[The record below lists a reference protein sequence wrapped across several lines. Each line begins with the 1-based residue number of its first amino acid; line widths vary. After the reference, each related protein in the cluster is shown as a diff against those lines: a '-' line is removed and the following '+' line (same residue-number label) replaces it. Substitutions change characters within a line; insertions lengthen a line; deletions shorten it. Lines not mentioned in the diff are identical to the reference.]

1 MKNKWIIPVLLFIVL
16 VTMYAVRSVYQSRI
30 TLQLLQVGEIEE
42 VGTTK
47 GVLIKKENVNT
58 VSVTGATEIYVNNGD
73 RVSKNEIIAM
83 LYNDTEDEA
92 LKLELSD
99 INKKI
104 TAIQKSNS
112 GNSAFVSD
120 TAQLESELSKYVDEI
135 INLSSKNTFET
146 MSLYKYKIDSVA
158 AQKEIAKGGTA
169 PTVTETLVQ
178 LQTRKAEIEKSLGRA
193 ENVIA
198 ADMAGVYVE
207 GKDGYEESLTPDAF
221 NTLTPDKLDEI
232 ISDSKK
238 GNIVDGEEQ
247 TYTYKIVDNFQYY
260 IAVNLEAELVDG
272 LKQGDNVTIRFSDFT
287 SDNIGALVEY
297 ISEPGENGV
306 TTVVVKCDNY
316 VEGLMSKRVV
326 NIDFIKKSVSGYKVK
341 IEQLHTVDNAVGM
354 YIKRGAVM
362 RFIPVNIVYSN
373 EEDAIVT
380 SADDTTPI
388 KSYDEVV
395 ISAPDYY
402 NGMVI
407 VSQ

>member
-1 MKNKWIIPVLLFIVL
+1 
-16 VTMYAVRSVYQSRI
+16 
-30 TLQLLQVGEIEE
+30 
-42 VGTTK
+42 
-47 GVLIKKENVNT
+47 
-58 VSVTGATEIYVNNGD
+58 
-73 RVSKNEIIAM
+73 
-83 LYNDTEDEA
+83 
-92 LKLELSD
+92 
-99 INKKI
+99 
-104 TAIQKSNS
+104 
-112 GNSAFVSD
+112 
-120 TAQLESELSKYVDEI
+120 
-135 INLSSKNTFET
+135 
-146 MSLYKYKIDSVA
+146 
-158 AQKEIAKGGTA
+158 
-169 PTVTETLVQ
+169 
-178 LQTRKAEIEKSLGRA
+178 
-193 ENVIA
+193 
-198 ADMAGVYVE
+198 
-207 GKDGYEESLTPDAF
+207 
-221 NTLTPDKLDEI
+221 
-232 ISDSKK
+232 
-238 GNIVDGEEQ
+238 
-247 TYTYKIVDNFQYY
+247 
-260 IAVNLEAELVDG
+260 LEAELVDG

>member
-146 MSLYKYKIDSVA
+146 MSL
-158 AQKEIAKGGTA
+158 
-169 PTVTETLVQ
+169 
-178 LQTRKAEIEKSLGRA
+178 
-193 ENVIA
+193 
-198 ADMAGVYVE
+198 
-207 GKDGYEESLTPDAF
+207 
-221 NTLTPDKLDEI
+221 
-232 ISDSKK
+232 
-238 GNIVDGEEQ
+238 
-247 TYTYKIVDNFQYY
+247 
-260 IAVNLEAELVDG
+260 
-272 LKQGDNVTIRFSDFT
+272 
-287 SDNIGALVEY
+287 
-297 ISEPGENGV
+297 
-306 TTVVVKCDNY
+306 
-316 VEGLMSKRVV
+316 
-326 NIDFIKKSVSGYKVK
+326 
-341 IEQLHTVDNAVGM
+341 
-354 YIKRGAVM
+354 
-362 RFIPVNIVYSN
+362 
-373 EEDAIVT
+373 
-380 SADDTTPI
+380 
-388 KSYDEVV
+388 
-395 ISAPDYY
+395 
-402 NGMVI
+402 
-407 VSQ
+407 